1 MMRIITPPFPKYKVQ
16 MRHYLLAYYFASEN
30 IPLSKCKVQFQHYLL
45 GLFYALEKKYLSKCK
60 VQMRH
65 YLLGLFYALENNQS
79 LPPSFLNTKC
89 KSDIIYKGY

>member
-1 MMRIITPPFPKYKVQ
+1 
-16 MRHYLLAYYFASEN
+16 
-30 IPLSKCKVQFQHYLL
+30 
-45 GLFYALEKKYLSKCK
+45 
-60 VQMRH
+60 MRH